1 VVRQAE
7 QVILAV
13 VAVVAVVVVVVRAV
27 PEALASSLQF
37 HQKATVCAVAFFFP
51 AKCGVLQSIGIPL
64 RGRMHELF
72 PFLDRA
78 LHASAATTAG
88 MAAQRLIV
96 AALLGGAIGVER
108 QLKHRPAGLRTN
120 MFMCFGSALFTI
132 VSGLMS
138 GGGSEDTRIAAQ
150 VVTGIGFIGA
160 GVILHSGAS
169 VQGVTTAATIFV
181 VAAIGMCAGAGLMF
195 PATIA
200 TILVIFGLLV
210 LGVLEQHVFGR
221 AYPAAYQAAS
231 DDAQELYSIL
241 ADVKQGR
248 HTKLVDIRLSRHD
261 LSSQLEFTLEAEQQ
275 VHDQLRT
282 RLTSEFDSHK
292 IISFTSSKQE

>member
-1 VVRQAE
+1 
-7 QVILAV
+7 
-13 VAVVAVVVVVVRAV
+13 
-27 PEALASSLQF
+27 
-37 HQKATVCAVAFFFP
+37 
-51 AKCGVLQSIGIPL
+51 
-64 RGRMHELF
+64 
-72 PFLDRA
+72 
-78 LHASAATTAG
+78 

-132 VSGLMS
+132 ISSLMAA
-138 GGGSEDTRIAAQ
+138 GGPEDTRIAAQ
-150 VVTGIGFIGA
+150 VVSGIGFIGA
-160 GVILHSGAS
+160 GVILRSGAT

-221 AYPAAYQAAS
+221 VYPTAYQATS
-231 DDAQELYSIL
+231 TSVDDLYAIL
-241 ADVKQGR
+241 TGLEQGKRIRLLDV
-248 HTKLVDIRLSRHD
+248 RLSRHD
-261 LSSQLEFTLEAEQQ
+261 GSSQIDFTLDAEQQ
-275 VHDQLRT
+275 VHDQLRQK
-282 RLTSEFDSHK
+282 LSSEFDTHK
-292 IISFTSSKQE
+292 IVSFSSSKQE

>member
-1 VVRQAE
+1 
-7 QVILAV
+7 
-13 VAVVAVVVVVVRAV
+13 
-27 PEALASSLQF
+27 
-37 HQKATVCAVAFFFP
+37 
-51 AKCGVLQSIGIPL
+51 
-64 RGRMHELF
+64 MHDLF
-72 PFLDRA
+72 PFLDRV
-78 LHASAATTAG
+78 LHASSATTVG

-96 AALLGGAIGVER
+96 AALLGGVIGIER
-108 QLKHRPAGLRTN
+108 QIKHRPAGLRTN

-200 TILVIFGLLV
+200 TVLVIFGLLV
-210 LGVLEQHVFGR
+210 LGLLEQHVFGR
-221 AYPAAYQAAS
+221 TVSTAYQVAS
-231 DDAQELYSIL
+231 TDSQELYAIL
-241 ADVKQGR
+241 TGVEQGR
-248 HTKLVDIRLSRHD
+248 HAKLVDVRLSHHD
-261 LSSQLEFTLEAEQQ
+261 ESSQIEFTLEAEQA
-275 VHDQLRT
+275 VHDQLRQK
-282 RLTSEFDSHK
+282 LSSEFDSHK
-292 IISFTSSKQE
+292 IVSFTSSNQE

>member
-1 VVRQAE
+1 
-7 QVILAV
+7 
-13 VAVVAVVVVVVRAV
+13 
-27 PEALASSLQF
+27 
-37 HQKATVCAVAFFFP
+37 
-51 AKCGVLQSIGIPL
+51 
-64 RGRMHELF
+64 MHDLF
-72 PFLDRA
+72 PFLDKA
-78 LHASAATTAG
+78 LHASAATTSG

-108 QLKHRPAGLRTN
+108 QIKHRPAGLRTN

-160 GVILHSGAS
+160 GVILRSGAS

-200 TILVIFGLLV
+200 TVLVLFGLLV

-231 DDAQELYSIL
+231 DDAQALYSIL

-248 HTKLVDIRLSRHD
+248 HTKLVDVRLSRHYV
-261 LSSQLEFTLEAEQQ
+261 SSQLEFTLEADPP

-292 IISFTSSKQE
+292 IVSFSSSKQE